1 MTPAI
6 VAVAIA
12 SITVGN
18 GITNLLLE
26 PDDPSL
32 DVVRL
37 IGVEAITLGAA
48 QPVLDVVGF
57 VAKTIGA
64 AVADS
69 VAAVEPLDLILD
81 GVDPRLKRAHL
92 AEAVAVAVIAIVIAV
107 LAVTIVGVGLRLGLR
122 IILGRGGRRECESRT
137 DGSKGKNDLT
147 HNGSP
152 V

>member
-37 IGVEAITLGAA
+37 IGVEAVTLGAA

-57 VAKTIGA
+57 VAETIGA
-64 AVADS
+64 AVADA

-81 GVDPRLKRAHL
+81 GIDPRLKRAHL
-92 AEAVAVAVIAIVIAV
+92 AEAAATMGI
-107 LAVTIVGVGLRLGLR
+107 RNLR
-122 IILGRGGRRECESRT
+122 ILLSLR
-137 DGSKGKNDLT
+137 
-147 HNGSP
+147 
-152 V
+152 

>member
-37 IGVEAITLGAA
+37 IGFEAITLGAA

-81 GVDPRLKRAHL
+81 GIDPRLKRAHV
-92 AEAVAVAVIAIVIAV
+92 AEAVVVAIVAIAV
-107 LAVTIVGVGLRLGLR
+107 LGIAIVGVGLRLGLR
-122 IILGRGGRRECESRT
+122 IILGRGGRRERESRAG
-137 DGSKGKNDLT
+137 GSK
-147 HNGSP
+147 
-152 V
+152 